1 MLLSCFLPPPILFEV
16 INERPQ
22 NPSSQSRLGK
32 MLPEAS
38 VHLRKCLSLA
48 GLDMTFLKRTKNAGE
63 GGTSIVELDSH
74 CCRFN
79 CRVFLFFFLS
89 LRFKRSAPLS
99 TDVPE
104 PLYTCASLT
113 NWDTGSWKTALSVPW
128 TPALWVRKKKVTKPL
143 IIACKLPCIE
153 KDLSKSQTSAHLP
166 YKRSLQTACKAKN
179 KQHQALIHW

>member
-1 MLLSCFLPPPILFEV
+1 MLSCFLPPPILFEV

-79 CRVFLFFFLS
+79 CRVFLFFFSLS
-89 LRFKRSAPLS
+89 LSKIQTFCSTVYRCPRAPLYMCQS
-99 TDVPE
+99 HQ
-104 PLYTCASLT
+104 LRYRKLKNCSLRSMNT
-113 NWDTGSWKTALSVPW
+113 SALSQE
-128 TPALWVRKKKVTKPL
+128 
-143 IIACKLPCIE
+143 E
-153 KDLSKSQTSAHLP
+153 KGH
-166 YKRSLQTACKAKN
+166 
-179 KQHQALIHW
+179 